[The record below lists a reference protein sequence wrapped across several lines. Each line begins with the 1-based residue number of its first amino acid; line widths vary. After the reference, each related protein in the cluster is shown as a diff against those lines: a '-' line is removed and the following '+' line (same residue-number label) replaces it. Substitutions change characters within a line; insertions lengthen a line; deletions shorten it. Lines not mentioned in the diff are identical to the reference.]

1 VELWE
6 GTVEE
11 VVTAEFWA
19 DKSVLITGHTG
30 FKGSWLALWLQTLGA
45 RVVGYALDP
54 PTSPSL
60 YSCASVSSGMTSLRG
75 DVRDL
80 DKLCETFSTHRPE
93 IVFHLAAQPLV
104 RVGYSNPVDTYA
116 INVMGTVNVLEAAR
130 RTSGIRA
137 VVNVTSDKCYENRE
151 WYWGYREDDPMG
163 GYDPYSSSKGAAEL
177 VVAAYRRSYFNP
189 ADHARHGVS
198 VASARAGNVIG
209 GGDWADDRL
218 VPDILKAFIAGETV
232 NIRNPHAVRPWQ
244 HVMEPLGGYLL
255 LAEKLYSHGPTF
267 TGPWN
272 FGPGDED
279 AQPVIRIVEWLATKW
294 GNSANWT
301 IETGDQPH
309 EAQYL
314 KLDCSKAHAKLA
326 WRPLWRLSTALD
338 RILDWHLAH
347 RRGANMRDVTLEQIQ
362 EYSAQYRR
370 AADRGIL

>member
-1 VELWE
+1 VEHWE

-19 DKSVLITGHTG
+19 NKSVLITGHTG

-80 DKLCETFSTHRPE
+80 GRLCETFATHRPE

-104 RVGYSNPVDTYA
+104 RVGYCNPVDTYA

-130 RTSGIRA
+130 RTSGLRA

-151 WYWGYREDDPMG
+151 WCWGYREDDPMG
-163 GYDPYSSSKGAAEL
+163 GYDPYSSSKGSAEL
-177 VVAAYRRSYFNP
+177 VVAAYRRSYFNA
-189 ADHARHGVS
+189 ADYNRHGVA

-218 VPDILKAFIAGETV
+218 VPDILQSFIAGETV
-232 NIRNPHAVRPWQ
+232 RIRNPHSVRPWQ
-244 HVMEPLGGYLL
+244 HVMEPLGGYLI
-255 LAEKLYSHGPTF
+255 LAEKLCSHGPNF
-267 TGPWN
+267 SGPWN

-279 AQPVIRIVEWLATKW
+279 AQPVIRIVEWLASKW
-294 GNSANWT
+294 GNSASWT
-301 IETGDQPH
+301 IETGNQPH

-314 KLDCSKAHAKLA
+314 KLDCSKARAKLG
-326 WRPLWRLSTALD
+326 WRPLWRLSTALE

-347 RRGANMRDVTLEQIQ
+347 CRGADMRDVTLRQIQ
-362 EYSAQYRR
+362 EYSAQYHS
-370 AADRGIL
+370 AADKEIL

>member
-1 VELWE
+1 MELWE
-6 GTVEE
+6 GAVEE
-11 VVTAEFWA
+11 VVTPEFWA

-60 YSCASVSSGMTSLRG
+60 YNCASVSSGMTSLRG

-80 DKLCETFSTHRPE
+80 DKLCATFATHQPE

-104 RVGYSNPVDTYA
+104 RIGYSNPVDTYA

-130 RTSGIRA
+130 RTSGLRA

-151 WYWGYREDDPMG
+151 WCWGYREDDPMG

-177 VVAAYRRSYFNP
+177 VAAAYRRSYFNP
-189 ADHARHGVS
+189 ADYARHGVA

-209 GGDWADDRL
+209 GGDWAEDRL
-218 VPDILKAFIAGETV
+218 VPDILRAFVAGETV
-232 NIRNPHAVRPWQ
+232 RIRNPHAVRPWQ
-244 HVMEPLGGYLL
+244 HVMEPLGGYLI
-255 LAEKLYSHGPTF
+255 LAEKLYSHGPNF
-267 TGPWN
+267 GGAWN

-279 AQPVIRIVEWLATKW
+279 AQPVARIVEWLANKW
-294 GNSANWT
+294 GNSAKWT
-301 IETGDQPH
+301 VETGDQPH

-314 KLDCSKAHAKLA
+314 KLDCSKAKAKLD
-326 WRPLWRLSTALD
+326 WRPQWRLSTALQ

-347 RRGANMRDVTLEQIQ
+347 CRGTDMRDVTLGQIQ